1 MKKKRMIKIAGW
13 LLLCLLLSACGQMID
28 NEPMT
33 PMPKKDE
40 LGSVKPKPEQPEDSK
55 EQTPP
60 AKAEDPAAETAPDE
74 PVPAA
79 DPNLA
84 LADIETL
91 LAGMS
96 LEEKVG
102 QMFLARC
109 PETGAAESLKKY
121 HLGGYLLFGRDF
133 KDKSKAQVMDTIA
146 AYQRESAIP
155 LWIAVDEEGGAVNRV
170 SRNPALRLTPF
181 ASPRSLYQNGGF
193 ERIKNDTREKAE
205 LLKSLGINLNMAPV
219 CDIPEKETDFIY
231 DRAISTDPQV
241 VQEYVAQVVAVMNEE
256 KIASVLKH
264 FPGYGNNIDTH
275 TEFAYDQRPLET
287 FKNRD
292 FLPFLAGIQAG
303 AGAILIS
310 HNVMTAVDSQ
320 MPASLSASVHQ
331 LLRKDLAFKGVIIT
345 DDLMMDAVKKL
356 MPEEEAAILAVL
368 AGNDMLCATS
378 FEVQVPAVIE
388 AVQSGRIPMA
398 QIDAAVRRILL
409 WKQSFLQEAVKADTS
424 R

>member
-1 MKKKRMIKIAGW
+1 MAGL
-13 LLLCLLLSACGQMID
+13 LLLCLLISACGKMIAD
-28 NEPMT
+28 EPTT
-33 PMPKKDE
+33 PMPKKED
-40 LGSVKPKPEQPEDSK
+40 LRSAKPKPADNK
-55 EQTPP
+55 AQTPVQETKKTP
-60 AKAEDPAAETAPDE
+60 EQTAPDE
-74 PVPAA
+74 SLSS

-96 LEEKVG
+96 LEQKVG

-109 PETGAAESLKKY
+109 PETGAAESLRKY

-133 KDKSKAQVMDTIA
+133 KDKSKEEVMTVIA
-146 AYQRESAIP
+146 SYQKAAAVP

-170 SRNPALRLTPF
+170 SRNPVLRLTPF
-181 ASPRSLYQNGGF
+181 ASPRVLYQNGGWD
-193 ERIKNDTREKAE
+193 RIKNDTVEKAE

-231 DRAISTDPQV
+231 DRAVSADPQV
-241 VQEYVAQVVAVMNEE
+241 VKEYVTQVVTVMNEE
-256 KIASVLKH
+256 KIGSVLKH

-275 TEFAYDQRPLET
+275 TEFAYDRRTLEN
-287 FKNRD
+287 FKSRD
-292 FLPFLAGIQAG
+292 FLPFLAGIENG
-303 AGAILIS
+303 AGAILVS
-310 HNVMTAVDSQ
+310 HNVMMAVDDQ
-320 MPASLSASVHQ
+320 MPASLSAPVHQ
-331 LLRKDLAFKGVIIT
+331 LLRKDLAFKGVVIT

-356 MPEEEAAILAVL
+356 MTEEEAAILAVL

-388 AVQSGRIPMA
+388 AVQSGRIPQA

-409 WKQSFLQEAVKADTS
+409 WKQKFLKETVE
-424 R
+424 

>member
-1 MKKKRMIKIAGW
+1 MKKKKMIKTAGL
-13 LLLCLLLSACGQMID
+13 LLLCLLISACGKMIAD
-28 NEPMT
+28 EPFT
-33 PMPKKDE
+33 PMPKK
-40 LGSVKPKPEQPEDSK
+40 EDLRSTK
-55 EQTPP
+55 QKQADNKAQTPVQETKKTPEQTPP
-60 AKAEDPAAETAPDE
+60 DE
-74 PVPAA
+74 SLSS

-96 LEEKVG
+96 LEQKVG

-133 KDKSKAQVMDTIA
+133 KDKSKEEVIA
-146 AYQRESAIP
+146 VIASYQKAAAVP
-155 LWIAVDEEGGAVNRV
+155 LWIAVDEEGGVVNRV

-181 ASPRSLYQNGGF
+181 ASPQFLYQNGGWD
-193 ERIKNDTREKAE
+193 RIKNDTAEKAE

-231 DRAISTDPQV
+231 DRAVSTDPQV
-241 VQEYVAQVVAVMNEE
+241 VQEYAGRVVAVMNEG
-256 KIASVLKH
+256 KMGSVLKH

-287 FKNRD
+287 FKTRD
-292 FLPFLAGIQAG
+292 FLPFLAGIKNG
-303 AGAILIS
+303 AGAVLVS
-310 HNVMTAVDSQ
+310 HNVMTAVDDR
-320 MPASLSASVHQ
+320 MPASLSAPVHQ
-331 LLRKDLAFKGVIIT
+331 LLRKDLAFKGVVIT

-356 MPEEEAAILAVL
+356 MTEEEAAILAVL

-388 AVQSGRIPMA
+388 AVRSGRIPSA
-398 QIDAAVRRILL
+398 QIDASVRRILL
-409 WKQSFLQEAVKADTS
+409 WKQSFLKAQD
-424 R
+424 